1 MEQEELW
8 EQFVASGR
16 VADYLRF
23 TNGLRGTEAGEDLTG
38 WFPGVALAKDG
49 HEKNRGR
56 VSEETGDEEMRDGI

>member
-23 TNGLRGTEAGEDLTG
+23 TNGYRAETSEDLMPDPDDFAAQKL
-38 WFPGVALAKDG
+38 WEDMFPIP
-49 HEKNRGR
+49 EP
-56 VSEETGDEEMRDGI
+56 EDEEMSDGI